1 MNNIFQF
8 DRFFK
13 LIARGLVHRS
23 KVIMLAAIGF
33 MGLSLVIFLTNVLN
47 GNEFFSLNFRA
58 NTLSTTLIFMFIFS
72 PFIFFFSVNHPK
84 KGLTEVMLPASALEK
99 YLVMQFFCIIIAPFL
114 TLLFYGSIDALL
126 ATLFPRLFRGYAFV
140 EIYNFSDFN
149 WESYMIFFLMQQV
162 FMFFNLYFVN
172 HKLLKTFGSVM
183 LLQIAFIILFLLS
196 IKLVVPEVFEGDTGL
211 KMNIKIPNGDSLL
224 IQKGSHSAIVLEK
237 IFRIFIDIVA
247 PIALI
252 FGSYFKLKTNRY

>member
-1 MNNIFQF
+1 
-8 DRFFK
+8 
-13 LIARGLVHRS
+13 
-23 KVIMLAAIGF
+23 
-33 MGLSLVIFLTNVLN
+33 
-47 GNEFFSLNFRA
+47 
-58 NTLSTTLIFMFIFS
+58 
-72 PFIFFFSVNHPK
+72 
-84 KGLTEVMLPASALEK
+84 
-99 YLVMQFFCIIIAPFL
+99 
-114 TLLFYGSIDALL
+114 
-126 ATLFPRLFRGYAFV
+126 
-140 EIYNFSDFN
+140 
-149 WESYMIFFLMQQV
+149 
-162 FMFFNLYFVN
+162 MFFNLYFVN